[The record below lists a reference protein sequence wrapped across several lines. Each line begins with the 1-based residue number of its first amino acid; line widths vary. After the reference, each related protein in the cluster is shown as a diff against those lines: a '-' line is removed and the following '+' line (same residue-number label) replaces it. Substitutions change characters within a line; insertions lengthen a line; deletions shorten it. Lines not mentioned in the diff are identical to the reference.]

1 MKHLSE
7 AENRLGFR
15 IHAAAYI
22 VTLLLLVALNV
33 VTGPPYWVVWVVP
46 GWTVGLLCH
55 RYFVVGPG
63 IRRARTTGSAS

>member
-15 IHAAAYI
+15 VHAAAY
-22 VTLLLLVALNV
+22 VLTMLLLVAINLW
-33 VTGPPYWVVWVVP
+33 TGQPYWALWVFP

-55 RYFVVGPG
+55 WYFVLGRNV
-63 IRRARTTGSAS
+63 RRA

>member
-22 VTLLLLVALNV
+22 VTVLLLVAINA

-55 RYFVVGPG
+55 WYFVVGPG
-63 IRRARTTGSAS
+63 VRRA